1 MIEKGSGFTYWWTE
15 VLTEFGQTPDALHV
29 QESLETIIDLTE
41 LETLNPQWVVCASE
55 STNRGALHK
64 IIIWWKSQS
73 ADLQTS
79 DSNVSEGT
87 RWFIPEGL
95 IPILWSQHKARIPY
109 LTYFE
114 DADILLQQD
123 ESGVIAWWQMNRDQ
137 VNQFLSEAHP
147 RQKLN
152 LESVE
157 EIFQNSDFQN
167 YLKSIISQE
176 SVHQQFNS
184 LSRKKQR
191 DWLLTHR
198 LKKWS
203 LVALALTL
211 LCVSFIFYFWVQ
223 TPVLKPTPN
232 AKIAHYQKLLKYQ
245 QYFQLHQSYWL
256 SKPIAQ
262 HVVETQ
268 GFIEGAQVESLRLD
282 KEVWY
287 WKLKMDSWESYE
299 ALLKKLPKN
308 SSLSQPQVL
317 GSKKLRVTL
326 KQVQP

>member
-1 MIEKGSGFTYWWTE
+1 
-15 VLTEFGQTPDALHV
+15 
-29 QESLETIIDLTE
+29 
-41 LETLNPQWVVCASE
+41 
-55 STNRGALHK
+55 
-64 IIIWWKSQS
+64 
-73 ADLQTS
+73 
-79 DSNVSEGT
+79 
-87 RWFIPEGL
+87 
-95 IPILWSQHKARIPY
+95 
-109 LTYFE
+109 
-114 DADILLQQD
+114 
-123 ESGVIAWWQMNRDQ
+123 MNRDQ
-137 VNQFLSEAHP
+137 VKQFLSEAHP
-147 RQKLN
+147 RQMLH

-167 YLKSIISQE
+167 YLKTIISQE

-191 DWLLTHR
+191 DWLLTYR
-198 LKKWS
+198 LKKLS
-203 LVALALTL
+203 LVALAFTL
-211 LCVSFIFYFWVQ
+211 VCVSFIFYFWVQ

-232 AKIAHYQKLLKYQ
+232 AKVAHYQKLLKYQ
-245 QYFQLHQSYWL
+245 HYFQLHRSYWL

-268 GFIEGAQVESLRLD
+268 DFIEGAQVESLRLD

-299 ALLKKLPKN
+299 TLLKKLPKN

-317 GSKKLRVTL
+317 GTKKLRVTL